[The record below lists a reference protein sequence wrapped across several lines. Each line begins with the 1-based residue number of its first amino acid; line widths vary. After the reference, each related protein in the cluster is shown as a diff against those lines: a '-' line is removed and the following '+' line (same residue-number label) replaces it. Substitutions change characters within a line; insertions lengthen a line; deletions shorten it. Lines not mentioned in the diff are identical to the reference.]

1 MEDINKYVCKIKDSR
16 YQPRGDTG
24 CPRSTGSEQNS
35 DMFGGR
41 RNLRE
46 GILET
51 KTGKKSRESP
61 GDMKWG

>member
-1 MEDINKYVCKIKDSR
+1 MEDINKCVCKIKDSR

-51 KTGKKSRESP
+51 KTGN
-61 GDMKWG
+61 